1 MDINYGEYGE
11 FIHPDITNALKT
23 RRHSLGDNNAYPVM
37 DTPLHEGNFEQQC
50 AKKRF
55 NDVILKYQE
64 ATGNVGTEK
73 FKFAE
78 YVQANIMLHVFN
90 GVMKSCKME
99 EPHRKQLE
107 DLAVDIV
114 RKDFNIGVGDV
125 IFNVKIV
132 GFGNVKFP
140 DEMKSE
146 KEDMMEPPE
155 ITEDNFEYDIDD
167 EVQKRQ
173 FINALISGA
182 SKKGHYIFHLGKEEL
197 DAIDKKLIP
206 TYQILMSAND
216 IMYYLMGE
224 QYIKGAVGGESNE
237 SHAGY
242 EKLSFDK
249 DGTPIITVEAINFP
263 TLLHEIIKGVLELI
277 ATLALPDDKSMVDY
291 IYDMADY
298 VEAEMWY
305 LRLGPVFWEKLIS
318 CVPPEYSQLKS
329 QLLGKAF
336 GLETDDFNSLMKS
349 AMSKDNQEYAKTFFA
364 DWGRIIKENIR
375 DYNQRNA

>member
-1 MDINYGEYGE
+1 MDINYGTYGE
-11 FIHPDITNALKT
+11 FIHPDITEALKT
-23 RRHSLGDNNAYPVM
+23 RMHPLGDNNAYPVL
-37 DTPLHEGNFEQQC
+37 DSALHEGNFEQQC

-64 ATGNVGTEK
+64 ATGTIGTEK
-73 FKFAE
+73 MKFAT
-78 YVQANIMLHVFN
+78 YMQTNIMLHVFM
-90 GVMKSCKME
+90 GVMKSCEME

-114 RKDFNIGVGDV
+114 RKDFNIGTGDV
-125 IFNVKIV
+125 IFNVKLV

-140 DEMKSE
+140 DEIKSE

-197 DAIDKKLIP
+197 DAIDAKLIP
-206 TYQILMSAND
+206 IYQTLMSAND
-216 IMYYLMGE
+216 VMYYLIGNDYANNAAEGE
-224 QYIKGAVGGESNE
+224 EN
-237 SHAGY
+237 HAGY

-249 DGTPIITVEAINFP
+249 DGTPIITVEAVNFP

-298 VEAEMWY
+298 IQAEMWY

-318 CVPPEYSQLKS
+318 CFPPEYSILK
-329 QLLGKAF
+329 L
-336 GLETDDFNSLMKS
+336 SL
-349 AMSKDNQEYAKTFFA
+349 
-364 DWGRIIKENIR
+364 IHI
-375 DYNQRNA
+375 

>member
-11 FIHPDITNALKT
+11 FIHSDITNALKT
-23 RRHSLGDNNAYPVM
+23 RNHPLGDNNAYPVM
-37 DTPLHEGNFEQQC
+37 ETPLHEGNFEQQC

-55 NDVILKYQE
+55 NDVILKYKE
-64 ATGNVGTEK
+64 AVGYTGTDKV
-73 FKFAE
+73 KFAE
-78 YVQANIMLHVFN
+78 YIQANIMMHVFN
-90 GVMKSCKME
+90 GVIKSCSIE
-99 EPHRKQLE
+99 EPYRKKLE

-114 RKDFNIGVGDV
+114 RKDFNIGENDV

-146 KEDMMEPPE
+146 KEEMMEPPE
-155 ITEDNFEYDIDD
+155 ITEENFEYDIDD

-197 DAIDKKLIP
+197 DAIDPKLIP
-206 TYQILMSAND
+206 IYQILMSAND
-216 IMYYLMGE
+216 ITYYLMGD
-224 QYIKGAVGGESNE
+224 QYTNSASEGGE

-249 DGTPIITVEAINFP
+249 DGTPIITVEAVNFP

-277 ATLALPDDKSMVDY
+277 ATLALPEDKSMVDY

-298 VEAEMWY
+298 IQAEMWY
-305 LRLGPVFWEKLIS
+305 LRLGPIFWEKLIS
-318 CVPPEYSQLKS
+318 CVPPEHSKLKS

-336 GLETDDFNSLMKS
+336 ELETDEFNSLMKS
-349 AMSKDNQEYAKTFFA
+349 ALSKNNQEHAKTFFA